1 VREWYERS
9 TLEYEWECAIKS
21 KAARWQPHPQTST
34 TDWITIKAIVECIR
48 VERKFQN
55 IHWIQKRTQ
64 LIEKGGSTWKC
75 PQMEGV

>member
-34 TDWITIKAIVECIR
+34 TDWVTIKAIVECIR
-48 VERKFQN
+48 VEGKF
-55 IHWIQKRTQ
+55 
-64 LIEKGGSTWKC
+64 
-75 PQMEGV
+75 